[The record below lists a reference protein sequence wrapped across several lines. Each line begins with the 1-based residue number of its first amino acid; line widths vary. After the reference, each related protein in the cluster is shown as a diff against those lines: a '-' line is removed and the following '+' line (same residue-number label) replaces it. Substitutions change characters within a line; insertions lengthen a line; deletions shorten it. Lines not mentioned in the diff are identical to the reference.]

1 MEHKDRE
8 RSVPAPVRRA
18 LRSLGEEVVTW
29 RKLRGLTQVQ
39 LADRSG
45 VSRNTLNRLER
56 GDGGISTENLLR
68 ILRGLGILDNLAH
81 ALDPYES
88 DIGRLRSDQ
97 QLPKRVRPR
106 SLSERRNG

>member
-1 MEHKDRE
+1 MEHKSQE

-29 RKLRGLTQVQ
+29 RKLRGLTQTQ

-68 ILRGLGILDNLAH
+68 ILRGLGILDNLAQ

-97 QLPKRVRPR
+97 QLPERVRPR